1 MKDRSIPQ
9 KSAKDKSSQY
19 DTNFMIGPELQE
31 LYVWLYGEYAKNN
44 PNISDEQAHRLFDA
58 LVYTITLGADKC
70 PDAGCESCYHAGQTI
85 LRGKL
90 SKMKEE
96 YQVLLEGLKPPVNER
111 YYKGILELSDFFLH
125 YDPKFAPQDS
135 VIPCSYPVIV
145 PISGADGIEK
155 AEAYLNALF
164 YESQIIRC
172 LDHDQVTQILEKW
185 PENPDSSPLKPIL
198 MELFACALLR
208 RERLL
213 AENDL
218 PELSQVLSETDRA
231 AMIMQRA
238 AERLSV
244 GAGLSLPCRHY
255 LKDCLPVIQKD
266 LETLRKSGNLSK
278 LAVFDQL
285 DEPEDKNRK
294 RTLSHPALRKLALR
308 VKQSDNSQDR
318 IKIIFSYH
326 PTMMDL
332 LDLMD
337 LYPLSS
343 EDFQALCEYLGPE
356 KQMELIEKLNQGS
369 AVAVRN
375 W

>member
-1 MKDRSIPQ
+1 
-9 KSAKDKSSQY
+9 
-19 DTNFMIGPELQE
+19 MIGPELQE

-111 YYKGILELSDFFLH
+111 YYKGILELSDFFIH
-125 YDPKFAPQDS
+125 YDPKFAPQES

-145 PISGADGIEK
+145 PMTGDEGIEK

-185 PENPDSSPLKPIL
+185 PQNPDSSPLRPIL

-208 RERLL
+208 RNRLL
-213 AENDL
+213 AEEDL
-218 PELSQVLSETDRA
+218 PELNRVLSENDRTS
-231 AMIMQRA
+231 MIMNRV
-238 AERLSV
+238 AERLSI

-255 LKDCLPVIQKD
+255 LKSCLPVIQQD
-266 LETLRKSGNLSK
+266 LNQLRQSGDLSK
-278 LAVFDQL
+278 LVILDHV
-285 DEPEDKNRK
+285 DEPENENEK

-308 VKQSDNSQDR
+308 VKQSDNPQDR

-326 PTMMDL
+326 PSMMDL

-343 EDFQALCEYLGPE
+343 EDFQALCEVLGPE
-356 KQMELIEKLNQGS
+356 KQMELIEKLNQGT